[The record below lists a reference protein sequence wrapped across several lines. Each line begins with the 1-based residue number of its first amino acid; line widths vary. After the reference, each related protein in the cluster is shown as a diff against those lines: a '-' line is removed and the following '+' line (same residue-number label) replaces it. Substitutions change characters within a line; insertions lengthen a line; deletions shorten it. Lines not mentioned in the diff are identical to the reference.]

1 MSMENFYTLG
11 TDPLCI
17 RNTFCNKKLC
27 KTALTSEKE
36 TSASILDKANFFEFS
51 LRLGAIITYE
61 LLQAIRYSQPQQQQD
76 DLKINSNLR
85 NERMYKY
92 LENALKPWSWI
103 FRFGELSAVN
113 KRLKP
118 RNENITTPEQQREDP
133 PSVLELQEGKFKE
146 LEKIYR
152 SNFRELYRDLEK
164 IRKTIR
170 KESA

>member
-1 MSMENFYTLG
+1 VK
-11 TDPLCI
+11 I
-17 RNTFCNKKLC
+17 H
-27 KTALTSEKE
+27 
-36 TSASILDKANFFEFS
+36 EFS